1 MISFYKAQ
9 IQSLERALAL
19 TKQRL
24 SAGAGRSLRI
34 GTVDAFQGSEADV
47 VIISAVRA
55 GTSDVGF
62 VADERRLNVALTRAR
77 HVLIFVCHAE
87 TLRAATHRSTAGE
100 LVATDHVRALMA
112 DADARG
118 DVVDSALLL

>member
-9 IQSLERALAL
+9 IQSLERALAPI
-19 TKQRL
+19 KQRL
-24 SAGAGRSLRI
+24 GAGQSLRI

-55 GTSDVGF
+55 GTSADVGF

-77 HVLIFVCHAE
+77 HVLFFVCHAE
-87 TLRAATHRSTAGE
+87 TLRAATHRSTAGA

-118 DVVDSALLL
+118 DVLDSALLL